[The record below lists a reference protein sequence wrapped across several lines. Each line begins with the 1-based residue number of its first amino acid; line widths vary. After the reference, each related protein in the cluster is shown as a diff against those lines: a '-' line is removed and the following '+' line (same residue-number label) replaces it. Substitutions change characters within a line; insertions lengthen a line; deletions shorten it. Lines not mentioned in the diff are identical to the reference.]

1 MEVTFD
7 NLLSTG
13 AHFGHLTRRWHPNYE
28 PYILMERNGIHIINL
43 EETLKGLTKA
53 IDFFTDNVTNGG
65 EVLFVGTKKN
75 AKDIIQQEADKCGM
89 FYVVERWLGGTLTN
103 FSTIRKSI
111 KRLQLLEKE
120 SSPLYESA
128 TKKEILSLE
137 REMIRLQ
144 DLHRGIKDMKRLPN
158 AIFIVDARH
167 ESIAINEAHRLEIP
181 VIAMVDTNT
190 DPEVIDYPIPA
201 NDDSIRAIK
210 LIVGEVSRAICDV
223 RSIAY
228 PDEGAIPVAAGKE
241 ETAEAEDITS
251 ENGEVAE
258 GAELKETESEEIV
271 MEEEAT
277 LSEDGEAQDSETEEI
292 TAVEEVQEPEEI
304 VEEKETEKSNDN

>member
-65 EVLFVGTKKN
+65 EILFVGTKKN

-210 LIVGEVSRAICDV
+210 LIVGEVSRAICDA

-228 PDEGAIPVAAGKE
+228 PDGGSIPVAVGE
-241 ETAEAEDITS
+241 EEIAEAESITL
-251 ENGEVAE
+251 ENGELAE
-258 GAELKETESEEIV
+258 GAEPKEAESEEIV
-271 MEEEAT
+271 VEKEES
-277 LSEDGEAQDSETEEI
+277 LLEDGEAQDSEIEEI
-292 TAVEEVQEPEEI
+292 AVVEEVQEPEEI
-304 VEEKETEKSNDN
+304 VEEKGTKKSNDN

>member
-13 AHFGHLTRRWHPNYE
+13 AHFGHLTRRWHPNYSR
-28 PYILMERNGIHIINL
+28 YILMERNGIHIINL
-43 EETLKGLTKA
+43 EETLKGLAKA
-53 IDFFTDNVTNGG
+53 VEFLTEIVEDGG
-65 EVLFVGTKKN
+65 EILFVGTKKN

-111 KRLQLLEKE
+111 KRLQFLEKE
-120 SSPLYESA
+120 SSPLYENA

-158 AIFIVDARH
+158 AVFVVDANH
-167 ESIAINEAHRLEIP
+167 ESIAVSEAKRLEIP
-181 VIAMVDTNT
+181 VVSIVDTNT
-190 DPEVIDYPIPA
+190 DPNLIDHPIPA

-210 LIVGEVSRAICDV
+210 LLVGEVAMAICESRSMVYPTNIPSAVSEDV
-223 RSIAY
+223 NV
-228 PDEGAIPVAAGKE
+228 EEPV
-241 ETAEAEDITS
+241 T
-251 ENGEVAE
+251 NGEVDDA
-258 GAELKETESEEIV
+258 AVVEEPADDSNTV
-271 MEEEAT
+271 EASDKDDVI
-277 LSEDGEAQDSETEEI
+277 SEDSENREADTE
-292 TAVEEVQEPEEI
+292 VEDEPVAEAAEDD
-304 VEEKETEKSNDN
+304 EKNESNDD

>member
-53 IDFFTDNVTNGG
+53 IDFLTDNVADGG

-181 VIAMVDTNT
+181 VAAIVDTNT

-210 LIVGEVSRAICDV
+210 LIVGEVSRAICDA

-228 PDEGAIPVAAGKE
+228 PDGGAIPVAADGE
-241 ETAEAEDITS
+241 ETAEAESISS
-251 ENGEVAE
+251 ENGERPE
-258 GAELKETESEEIV
+258 GAEPKEAESEEIV
-271 MEEEAT
+271 VEKEES
-277 LSEDGEAQDSETEEI
+277 LSEDGEAQNSETEEI
-292 TAVEEVQEPEEI
+292 AAVEDVQEPEE
-304 VEEKETEKSNDN
+304 VKEEKESEKSNDN

>member
-13 AHFGHLTRRWHPNYE
+13 AHFGHLTRRWHPNYS

-43 EETLKGLTKA
+43 EETLNGLTKS
-53 IDFFTDNVTNGG
+53 IKFLSEIVNDGG
-65 EVLFVGTKKN
+65 EILFVGTKKN

-89 FYVVERWLGGTLTN
+89 FYIVERWLGGTLTN

-120 SSPLYESA
+120 SSPIYENS

-158 AIFIVDARH
+158 AVFIVDAMH
-167 ESIAINEAHRLEIP
+167 ESIAVSEAKRLEIP
-181 VIAMVDTNT
+181 VIAIVDTNT
-190 DPEVIDYPIPA
+190 DPDTVEYPIPA

-210 LIVGEVSRAICDV
+210 LIVGEISRSICES

-228 PDEGAIPVAAGKE
+228 PTGSMLESESP
-241 ETAEAEDITS
+241 EDDSS
-251 ENGEVAE
+251 ENNS
-258 GAELKETESEEIV
+258 TEDESPEDDSSENNS
-271 MEEEAT
+271 T
-277 LSEDGEAQDSETEEI
+277 EDES
-292 TAVEEVQEPEEI
+292 PE
-304 VEEKETEKSNDN
+304 D

>member
-53 IDFFTDNVTNGG
+53 IGFLTDNVTDGG

-181 VIAMVDTNT
+181 VIAIVDTNT
-190 DPEVIDYPIPA
+190 DPEVIDYPNPA

-210 LIVGEVSRAICDV
+210 LIVGEGSRASCDA
-223 RSIAY
+223 R
-228 PDEGAIPVAAGKE
+228 
-241 ETAEAEDITS
+241 
-251 ENGEVAE
+251 
-258 GAELKETESEEIV
+258 
-271 MEEEAT
+271 
-277 LSEDGEAQDSETEEI
+277 
-292 TAVEEVQEPEEI
+292 
-304 VEEKETEKSNDN
+304 

>member
-13 AHFGHLTRRWHPNYE
+13 AHFGHLTRRWHPNYS

-43 EETLKGLTKA
+43 EETLKGLTKS
-53 IDFFTDNVTNGG
+53 IEFLSEIVSDGG
-65 EVLFVGTKKN
+65 EILFVGTKKN

-89 FYVVERWLGGTLTN
+89 FYIVERWLGGTLTN

-120 SSPLYESA
+120 SSPIYENS

-158 AIFIVDARH
+158 AVFIVDAMN
-167 ESIAINEAHRLEIP
+167 ESIAVSEAKRLEIP
-181 VIAMVDTNT
+181 IVAIVDTNT
-190 DPEVIDYPIPA
+190 DPDTVDYPIPA

-210 LIVGEVSRAICDV
+210 LIVGEISRSICDS

-228 PDEGAIPVAAGKE
+228 PTGPTSGA
-241 ETAEAEDITS
+241 DS
-251 ENGEVAE
+251 
-258 GAELKETESEEIV
+258 
-271 MEEEAT
+271 
-277 LSEDGEAQDSETEEI
+277 SEDVDSEITEHEI
-292 TAVEEVQEPEEI
+292 A
-304 VEEKETEKSNDN
+304 TEDSVAKDESAKDESAKDESTKDESTKDE

>member
-65 EVLFVGTKKN
+65 EILFVGTKKN

-128 TKKEILSLE
+128 L
-137 REMIRLQ
+137 RR
-144 DLHRGIKDMKRLPN
+144 
-158 AIFIVDARH
+158 
-167 ESIAINEAHRLEIP
+167 
-181 VIAMVDTNT
+181 
-190 DPEVIDYPIPA
+190 
-201 NDDSIRAIK
+201 
-210 LIVGEVSRAICDV
+210 
-223 RSIAY
+223 
-228 PDEGAIPVAAGKE
+228 
-241 ETAEAEDITS
+241 
-251 ENGEVAE
+251 
-258 GAELKETESEEIV
+258 
-271 MEEEAT
+271 
-277 LSEDGEAQDSETEEI
+277 
-292 TAVEEVQEPEEI
+292 
-304 VEEKETEKSNDN
+304 KSFLWSVK

>member
-13 AHFGHLTRRWHPNYE
+13 AHFGHLTSRWHPNYQ

-43 EETLKGLTKA
+43 EETLKGLAKA
-53 IDFFTDNVTNGG
+53 IDFLTDIVADGG

-144 DLHRGIKDMKRLPN
+144 DLNRGIKDMKRLPN
-158 AIFIVDARH
+158 AIFMVDANH
-167 ESIAINEAHRLEIP
+167 ESIAINEARRLEIP
-181 VIAMVDTNT
+181 VVALVDTNT
-190 DPEVIDYPIPA
+190 DPEIIDYPIPA
-201 NDDSIRAIK
+201 NDDSIRTIK
-210 LIVGEVSRAICDV
+210 LIVGEVSRAICDAC
-223 RSIAY
+223 SIAY
-228 PDEGAIPVAAGKE
+228 ADGAVPVETAEE
-241 ETAEAEDITS
+241 ETAEADVTTENREMAED
-251 ENGEVAE
+251 AE
-258 GAELKETESEEIV
+258 SKEAGSKRISV
-271 MEEEAT
+271 EEEKEA
-277 LSEDGEAQDSETEEI
+277 LSKDGEAQDFDTEKVET
-292 TAVEEVQEPEEI
+292 VEEVQEPDD
-304 VEEKETEKSNDN
+304 VAKEEKKS